1 MESRANFKTDVHLP
15 GEAVGSVSVVPG
27 IPSIPEST
35 EGLNENQG
43 VTIVEMS
50 AAVRHAEW

>member
-1 MESRANFKTDVHLP
+1 MESRAKFKTDVHLP
-15 GEAVGSVSVVPG
+15 GEAVGSLSVIPG

-35 EGLNENQG
+35 GGLNENQE

-50 AAVRHAEW
+50 DAVRHTEW